1 MNQKQLQVATQSM
14 INWLAD
20 EHELGK
26 APYKIEC
33 TGTFEYEG
41 LRFYM
46 FKYKVS
52 LFGKWLLGVAGG
64 FEGDDLEP
72 CGHTF
77 SEQNLYHESTAQ
89 ADCIAMVDMIMEYW
103 KRQAAIFIENAGDCI
118 ISQSIYTGTTNL
130 RWIYREESINPNDNG
145 WRAIGDGDTE
155 AYLANAENALVVD
168 YNTLISIEPAV
179 YTIYDLPVGTDLELH
194 SDENGKYFTDRK
206 TGNRL

>member
-1 MNQKQLQVATQSM
+1 MNQKQLQAATQSM

-89 ADCIAMVDMIMEYW
+89 ADCIAMVDMIMEYYLSTSV
-103 KRQAAIFIENAGDCI
+103 RSFSVYRSFSCFLNAFTI
-118 ISQSIYTGTTNL
+118 ASL
-130 RWIYREESINPNDNG
+130 RS
-145 WRAIGDGDTE
+145 
-155 AYLANAENALVVD
+155 
-168 YNTLISIEPAV
+168 
-179 YTIYDLPVGTDLELH
+179 
-194 SDENGKYFTDRK
+194 
-206 TGNRL
+206 